1 MYVCMYVD
9 RRSSH
14 LSRTFKVG
22 VIYEGERGSDVK
34 FKWNSIDQCNF
45 DEFKSLT
52 LMIEIR
58 NTVRPC
64 N

>member
-22 VIYEGERGSDVK
+22 VIYERGDVK